1 MNTMS
6 RAITSPKVRFTVRE
20 YLRMAEGGVLDGG
33 RTELVQG
40 RILRVPPQAIGHL
53 AAMSRCAEALRKAAR
68 PGDWIILAG
77 TYRLDDHSAPEPDL
91 LWLPVPVGTPFDRW
105 PKPVLLIEIADS
117 SYRRDAGIKLRKYAQ
132 HGIADYWIVHLEQNR
147 VEVYRDPQNPTG
159 KSRDCRY
166 ASVTHHAPGASIAL
180 LARPEV
186 TLQVSDLLP

>member
-1 MNTMS
+1 MS

-20 YLRMAEGGVLDGG
+20 YLRMAEGGVLKPRG
-33 RTELVQG
+33 TELIEG
-40 RILRVPPQAIGHL
+40 RIVKMAPQRDPHMFAVMKTTRALLKALPEGDFLAIQGTLRLGDRTMVDPDFFW
-53 AAMSRCAEALRKAAR
+53 CATPWNTPEAKR
-68 PGDWIILAG
+68 P
-77 TYRLDDHSAPEPDL
+77 
-91 LWLPVPVGTPFDRW
+91 TPSL
-105 PKPVLLIEIADS
+105 VIEISHS

-166 ASVTHHAPGASIAL
+166 ASVTHHARGERMAL